1 MHDTLFTGQSVG
13 YNIPDVGIGNCE
25 YCGSDIGTR
34 PAVLNINAKSG
45 WYNRSGYDGANGTAR
60 TEYNHTYTGRI
71 LTITPSVSYPWNIS
85 FTPNLVENK
94 DFEKTWVYVTIS
106 PN

>member
-34 PAVLNINAKSG
+34 PAVLNINAKSP
-45 WYNRSGYDGANGTAR
+45 
-60 TEYNHTYTGRI
+60 I
-71 LTITPSVSYPWNIS
+71 C
-85 FTPNLVENK
+85 
-94 DFEKTWVYVTIS
+94 
-106 PN
+106 